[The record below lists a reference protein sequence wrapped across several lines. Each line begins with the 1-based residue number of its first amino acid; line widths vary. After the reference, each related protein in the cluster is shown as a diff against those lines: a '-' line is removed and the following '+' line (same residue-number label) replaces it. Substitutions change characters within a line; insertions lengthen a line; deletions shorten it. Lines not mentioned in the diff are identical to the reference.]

1 MGRTSGSTS
10 STEQD
15 RRAPTAPRPWVAL
28 GRVVGAFGTRGGLRV
43 RALGDAADWDNVP
56 GIALGS
62 VEGEPDSDEYE
73 VASVAPGRSGEV
85 RLALVGIEGREA
97 ALALRGRWV
106 FARPRHLPALADGE
120 YYAYE
125 LVGCAVEER
134 GGRRIGVVRGVWETG
149 ASDVLVVA
157 DARGGEHLVP
167 AAGAL
172 LLEVDV
178 AARRIVI
185 EALPGLIGELAE
197 AADGAPGAGAAGE
210 VGDAD

>member
-1 MGRTSGSTS
+1 MARTSGSTS

-28 GRVVGAFGTRGGLRV
+28 GRVAGAFGTRGGLRV
-43 RALGDAADWDNVP
+43 RALGDAADWENVP

-62 VEGEPDSDEYE
+62 GEGEPDSDEYE
-73 VASVAPGRSGEV
+73 VASVAPGRAGEV
-85 RLALVGIEGREA
+85 RLALVGIADRDA

-125 LVGCAVEER
+125 LVGCAVEEL
-134 GGRRIGVVRGVWETG
+134 GGRRVGVVRGIWETG
-149 ASDVLVVA
+149 AADVLVVA
-157 DARGGEHLVP
+157 DAAGGEHLIP

-185 EALPGLIGELAE
+185 EALPGLVGEPAE
-197 AADGAPGAGAAGE
+197 PPEGAPRAGE